1 MGQTAAASEDALL
14 GLWVNPAA
22 LAGAPGQVG
31 ATHTEW
37 FQDTRLEQLGV
48 VLGGG
53 GRLVLGLSTQ
63 LVTTGDI
70 PLRPLS
76 AGVPIPYSEPLGT
89 FDARDFG
96 VGLTAAYQLVPSV
109 DVGAT
114 VRWLSQKVYVS
125 EASTVGMDLGL
136 AWQAK
141 PALRVAANLGNVGP
155 ALKWDGGVEAPLPRT
170 FRAGAWWSPA
180 RTLSLSSDLWLQRD
194 RPTRGTFGAQWSP
207 VPFLSVRGGYVAGHD
222 AQNITGGLGLVWRGF
237 GFDYALVPVGN
248 DLGTTHRVAI
258 HFTPSLQKRGGRA
271 H

>member
-1 MGQTAAASEDALL
+1 ML

-76 AGVPIPYSEPLGT
+76 AGVPIPYGEPLGT

-96 VGLTAAYQLVPSV
+96 AG
-109 DVGAT
+109 
-114 VRWLSQKVYVS
+114 
-125 EASTVGMDLGL
+125 
-136 AWQAK
+136 
-141 PALRVAANLGNVGP
+141 LRV
-155 ALKWDGGVEAPLPRT
+155 K
-170 FRAGAWWSPA
+170 
-180 RTLSLSSDLWLQRD
+180 
-194 RPTRGTFGAQWSP
+194 RPGWFIGQ
-207 VPFLSVRGGYVAGHD
+207 
-222 AQNITGGLGLVWRGF
+222 
-237 GFDYALVPVGN
+237 
-248 DLGTTHRVAI
+248 
-258 HFTPSLQKRGGRA
+258 
-271 H
+271 